1 MDEQRIRQRG
11 VALAVGIIAILI
23 LLTACGTTSG
33 VATIDGGDGAT
44 PTPSPSAGP
53 EDPEEAM
60 YAFAECMRDQGIDMP
75 DPVIRRFDAGSGADS
90 GGGVISDEAGPG
102 EGGGPP
108 FDPNSD
114 EFIAA
119 QEECGHLLEGLGA
132 LEAGEAPELSPEQE
146 EAFLAFTEC
155 MREHGIDMPDF
166 GSGGA
171 IRIGPGS
178 GDAEGPSFDPRSEE
192 FQAAREQCD
201 EHLEDIEGLDGPRVE
216 VNRP

>member
-1 MDEQRIRQRG
+1 MNEQRSWTRDG
-11 VALAVGIIAILI
+11 ALSVGIVAILI
-23 LLTACGTTSG
+23 LLTACGTISG
-33 VATIDGGDGAT
+33 VATIDGADGAT

-60 YAFAECMRDQGIDMP
+60 YAFAECMREQGIDMP
-75 DPVIRRFDAGSGADS
+75 DPVIRRVEAGSGADEE
-90 GGGVISDEAGPG
+90 GVITDEAEPG

-119 QEECGHLLEGLGA
+119 EEECGHLLESLGA
-132 LEAGEAPELSPEQE
+132 LEPADGPELTPEQE
-146 EAFLAFTEC
+146 EAFLAFNEC

-166 GSGGA
+166 GRGGVV
-171 IRIGPGS
+171 RIGPGS
-178 GDAEGPSFDPRSEE
+178 GDEEGPSFDPRSEE
-192 FQAAREQCD
+192 FQAAREECD
-201 EHLEDIEGLDGPRVE
+201 EHLEGVEGLDEPRLE

>member
-1 MDEQRIRQRG
+1 MDEHRVRQRG

-33 VATIDGGDGAT
+33 VATIDGADGAT

-53 EDPEEAM
+53 EDPEEALF
-60 YAFAECMRDQGIDMP
+60 AFAECMREQGIDMP
-75 DPVIRRFDAGSGADS
+75 DPVIRRFEAGSGADE
-90 GGGVISDEAGPG
+90 GGITTDEAGPG
-102 EGGGPP
+102 EGGGPQ
-108 FDPNSD
+108 FDPSSD

-119 QEECGHLLEGLGA
+119 EEECGHLLDSLGA
-132 LEAGEAPELSPEQE
+132 VEPGDEPQLTPEQE

-178 GDAEGPSFDPRSEE
+178 GADEGPSFDPRSGE
-192 FQAAREQCD
+192 FQAAREECD
-201 EHLEDIEGLDGPRVE
+201 EHLEGVEGLDEPRVE